1 MITAQ
6 DIHEKTFATVRINGY
21 DKPSVDDFLDELAE
35 EIAAAQKENT
45 VLKSKMKVLVDKIEE
60 YRSNEEALNM
70 AVISAQKL
78 AVQIESEARSRAS
91 AILADAEAQA
101 QAKIGGIAAQVESEE
116 KRLSDAKVVTAAF
129 LKKAKELVGSELK
142 ALETIGTKL
151 EVKDSMAPA
160 PKAAAP
166 APAPAPAPTPAPAPA
181 PAAAPAEPSIEDAV
195 RAIEDNV
202 SKLRTEPEMDL
213 DFQLDLDGV
222 KPSKS
227 KRSDSTQ
234 PFSL

>member
-35 EIAAAQKENT
+35 EIGAAQKENA

-60 YRSNEEALNM
+60 YRANEEALNM

-101 QAKIGGIAAQVESEE
+101 QAKVGGITAQVESEE
-116 KRLSDAKVVTAAF
+116 KRLADAKVVTAAF

-160 PKAAAP
+160 PKEAAP
-166 APAPAPAPTPAPAPA
+166 APAPAPAPGQCVQAAHRAGNGSGFPVGSGRRQALQKQALRQHPALLPVKQSPSEASVGRTQKRAP
-181 PAAAPAEPSIEDAV
+181 
-195 RAIEDNV
+195 
-202 SKLRTEPEMDL
+202 
-213 DFQLDLDGV
+213 
-222 KPSKS
+222 
-227 KRSDSTQ
+227 RSWT
-234 PFSL
+234 F

>member
-45 VLKSKMKVLVDKIEE
+45 TLKSKMKVLVDKIEE
-60 YRSNEEALNM
+60 YRANEEALNM

-78 AVQIESEARSRAS
+78 AVQIESEARSRAN

-101 QAKIGGIAAQVESEE
+101 QARVGGITAQVESEE
-116 KRLSDAKVVTAAF
+116 KRLADAKVVTAAF
-129 LKKAKELVGSELK
+129 LKKAKELVNSELK
-142 ALETIGTKL
+142 ALDAIGGKL

-166 APAPAPAPTPAPAPA
+166 ASAPAPAPA
-181 PAAAPAEPSIEDAV
+181 PAAASVEDAV

-202 SKLRTEPEMDL
+202 SKLSTEPEL
-213 DFQLDLDGV
+213 DFQLDLDSA
-222 KPSKS
+222 KPA
-227 KRSDSTQ
+227 RHNPTDTTQ

>member
-35 EIAAAQKENT
+35 EIGAAQKENA

-60 YRSNEEALNM
+60 YRANEEALNM

-101 QAKIGGIAAQVESEE
+101 QAKVGGITAQVESEE
-116 KRLSDAKVVTAAF
+116 KRLADAKVVTAAF

-142 ALETIGTKL
+142 ALDAIGGKL
-151 EVKDSMAPA
+151 DVKESMAP
-160 PKAAAP
+160 AAP
-166 APAPAPAPTPAPAPA
+166 APAPAPAPVVEEAKPA
-181 PAAAPAEPSIEDAV
+181 PAAVASVEDAV

>member
-35 EIAAAQKENT
+35 EIGAAQKENA

-60 YRSNEEALNM
+60 YRANEEALNM

-101 QAKIGGIAAQVESEE
+101 QAKVGGITAQVESEE
-116 KRLSDAKVVTAAF
+116 KRLADAKVVTAAF

-166 APAPAPAPTPAPAPA
+166 APAPVRPGGGG
-181 PAAAPAEPSIEDAV
+181 AAPPHPGQQ
-195 RAIEDNV
+195 R
-202 SKLRTEPEMDL
+202 
-213 DFQLDLDGV
+213 
-222 KPSKS
+222 
-227 KRSDSTQ
+227 
-234 PFSL
+234 

>member
-45 VLKSKMKVLVDKIEE
+45 VLKGKMKVLVDKIEE
-60 YRSNEEALNM
+60 YRANEEALNM

-101 QAKIGGIAAQVESEE
+101 QAKIGGIAAQVETEE
-116 KRLSDAKVVTAAF
+116 KRLADAKVVTAAF

-142 ALETIGTKL
+142 ALDAIGGKL

-160 PKAAAP
+160 ARAAAP
-166 APAPAPAPTPAPAPA
+166 APA
-181 PAAAPAEPSIEDAV
+181 AASVEDAV

-202 SKLRTEPEMDL
+202 SKLPAEPELDL
-213 DFQLDLDGV
+213 DFQLDLDSV
-222 KPSKS
+222 KPA
-227 KRSDSTQ
+227 KRNPSDTTQ